1 VIVLRNVGKTYR
13 SLFGTPVRA
22 VSDVTLEVQ
31 RGEVVGI
38 AGPNGAG
45 KSTLIAMLLGLLE
58 PDTGEMSIDAHS
70 PRQFAQRSGVAYLP
84 ELMTFPL
91 EWRTEEAL
99 LRLAA
104 LAGIPGPERNAAVQR
119 VIEAVGIDEHR
130 KKKLK
135 ALSKGNLQ
143 RVGLAQAL
151 LAERD
156 LVIFDEPTHGLDP
169 VWTARFRDI
178 VAGLRRPDRAMIIA
192 SHNLDEL
199 ERLCD
204 RVAIVDRGHIQRVVS
219 VRESAGHSTAR
230 RWRIRVAQASEA
242 VLASLPGAVLT
253 ASSADVECT
262 ADVAAL
268 NAGLAAAIMQ
278 GALIIAVAPAE
289 SSLEEAFRSAV
300 TLR

>member
-1 VIVLRNVGKTYR
+1 MIALRGVGKTYR
-13 SLFGTPVRA
+13 SLFSAPVRA
-22 VSDVTLEVQ
+22 VSDVTLDVS

-45 KSTLIAMLLGLLE
+45 KSTLIAMLLGLLN
-58 PDTGEMSIDAHS
+58 PDSGDISIDGLT
-70 PRQFAQRSGVAYLP
+70 PRGFAERSGIAYVP

-99 LRLAA
+99 LRLSA
-104 LAGIPGPERNAAVQR
+104 LAGVPAAERDAAVQR
-119 VIEAVGIDEHR
+119 VVETVGIDEHR
-130 KKKLK
+130 AKKLK
-135 ALSKGNLQ
+135 TLSKGNLQ

-178 VAGLRRPDRAMIIA
+178 VAGLRRPERAMIIA

-204 RVAIVDRGHIQRVVS
+204 RVAIIDRGHIQRIVS
-219 VRESAGHSTAR
+219 VRESAGQGTAR
-230 RWRIRVAQASEA
+230 RWRIRVAQAPDA
-242 VLASLPGAVLT
+242 LVAQLPGATL
-253 ASSADVECT
+253 SGADVECT

-268 NAGLAAAIMQ
+268 NAGLAAGIAQ
-278 GALIIAVAPAE
+278 GALIVAVAPAE

-300 TLR
+300 TPR

>member
-1 VIVLRNVGKTYR
+1 MILLRNVGKTYH
-13 SLFGTPVRA
+13 SLFGSPVRA
-22 VSDVTLEVQ
+22 VSDVTLEVN

-45 KSTLIAMLLGLLE
+45 KSTLIAMLLGLLT
-58 PDTGEMSIDAHS
+58 PDVGEMTIDGLS
-70 PRQFAQRSGVAYLP
+70 PRAYAERSGVAYLP

-91 EWRTEEAL
+91 EWKTEAAL

-104 LAGIPGPERNAAVQR
+104 LAGVPAAERQAAVQR
-119 VIEAVGIDEHR
+119 VIETVGIDEHR

-178 VAGLRRPDRAMIIA
+178 VAGLRRPDRALIIA

-204 RVAIVDRGHIQRVVS
+204 RVAIIDRGHIQRIVS
-219 VRESAGHSTAR
+219 VRESAGQGTAR
-230 RWRIRVAQASEA
+230 RWRIRVAQAPDA
-242 VLASLPGAVLT
+242 LVAHLPGATVNGP
-253 ASSADVECT
+253 DVECT

-268 NAGLAAAIMQ
+268 NAGIAAAIAQ
-278 GALIIAVAPAE
+278 GSLIIAVAPAE

>member
-1 VIVLRNVGKTYR
+1 MIALREVGKTYR
-13 SLFGTPVRA
+13 TLFGADVRA
-22 VSDVTLEVQ
+22 VSGVSLEVAA
-31 RGEVVGI
+31 GEVVGI

-45 KSTLIAMLLGLLE
+45 KSTLIAMLLGLLTH
-58 PDTGEMSIDAHS
+58 DVGEITIDGLA
-70 PRQFAQRSGVAYLP
+70 PRDFVEREGVAYLP
-84 ELMTFPL
+84 ELMTLPL
-91 EWRTEEAL
+91 TWKAQET
-99 LRLAA
+99 LRRMATLADVPA
-104 LAGIPGPERNAAVQR
+104 AEREAAVER
-119 VIEAVGIDEHR
+119 VIEAVGIAEHR
-130 KKKLK
+130 SKKLK

-151 LAERD
+151 LAERR

-204 RVAIVDRGHIQRVVS
+204 RVAIIDHGQIQRVVT
-219 VRESAGHSTAR
+219 VREAAGSGAER
-230 RWRIRVAQASEA
+230 RWRIRAVSAPEA
-242 VLASLPGAVLT
+242 LAARFHGAVVNGP
-253 ASSADVECT
+253 DVECT

-268 NAGLAAAIMQ
+268 NRGIAEAIAE

-300 TLR
+300 TNR

>member
-1 VIVLRNVGKTYR
+1 MIALRNVGKTYR
-13 SLFGTPVRA
+13 SLFGADVRA
-22 VSDVTLEVQ
+22 VHDISLEVGA
-31 RGEVVGI
+31 GEVVGV

-45 KSTLIAMLLGLLE
+45 KSTMIAMLLGMLSS
-58 PDTGEMSIDAHS
+58 DAGEVTIDGIA
-70 PRQFAQRSGVAYLP
+70 PRAFVEREGIAYLP

-91 EWRTEEAL
+91 DWKTEETLHRMAT
-99 LRLAA
+99 LADVPA
-104 LAGIPGPERNAAVQR
+104 AERAAAVER
-119 VIEAVGIDEHR
+119 VIDAVGIAEHR

-151 LAERD
+151 LAERRV
-156 LVIFDEPTHGLDP
+156 VIFDEPTHGLDP

-204 RVAIVDRGHIQRVVS
+204 RVAIIDHGQLQRVVT
-219 VRESAGHSTAR
+219 VRDAAGSGAAR
-230 RWRIRVAQASEA
+230 RWRIRAVAAPDA
-242 VLASLPGAVLT
+242 VAARFHGAVV
-253 ASSADVECT
+253 AGNDIECT

-268 NAGLAAAIMQ
+268 NRGLAEAIAE
-278 GALIIAVAPAE
+278 GALVVAVAPAE
-289 SSLEEAFRSAV
+289 SSLEEAFRTSV
-300 TLR
+300 TSR

>member
-1 VIVLRNVGKTYR
+1 MIRLHNVGKTYR
-13 SLFGTPVRA
+13 SLFGSPVRA

-58 PDTGEMSIDAHS
+58 PDTGEMRIDSLA
-70 PRQFAQRSGVAYLP
+70 PRHYAERHGVAYLP

-99 LRLAA
+99 RRLAA
-104 LAGIPGPERNAAVQR
+104 LAGIPAPARDAAVQR

-130 KKKLK
+130 KKRLK

-204 RVAIVDRGHIQRVVS
+204 RVAIIDRGHIQRVVS

-230 RWRIRVAQASEA
+230 RWRIRVAQAA
-242 VLASLPGAVLT
+242 DALMAHLPGAELNGV
-253 ASSADVECT
+253 DVECT

-268 NAGLAAAIMQ
+268 NAGLAAAIAQ
-278 GALIIAVAPAE
+278 GTLIVAVAPAE

-300 TLR
+300 TDR

>member
-1 VIVLRNVGKTYR
+1 MIALHRVGKTYR
-13 SLFGTPVRA
+13 SLFSAPVRA
-22 VSDVTLEVQ
+22 VSDVTLEVN

-45 KSTLIAMLLGLLE
+45 KSTLIAMLLGLLSQ
-58 PDTGEMSIDAHS
+58 DTGEMTIDGLS
-70 PRQFAQRSGVAYLP
+70 PRAFAERSGVAYVP
-84 ELMTFPL
+84 ELMTFPA
-91 EWRTEEAL
+91 EWRTDEAL

-104 LAGIPGPERNAAVQR
+104 LAGVPAAERQAAVQR
-119 VIEAVGIDEHR
+119 VIETVGIDEHR

-151 LAERD
+151 LADRE

-169 VWTARFRDI
+169 VWTARFREI
-178 VAGLRRPDRAMIIA
+178 VAGLRRPERAMIIA

-204 RVAIVDRGHIQRVVS
+204 RVAIIDRGHIQRIVS
-219 VRESAGHSTAR
+219 VRESAGRSEAR
-230 RWRIRVAQASEA
+230 RWRIRVAQALDA
-242 VLASLPGAVLT
+242 LVAQFPGASVNGP
-253 ASSADVECT
+253 DVECT

-268 NAGLAAAIMQ
+268 NAGLATAIAQ
-278 GALIIAVAPAE
+278 GALIVAVAPAE

-300 TLR
+300 TL

>member
-1 VIVLRNVGKTYR
+1 MIVLNNVGKTYR
-13 SLFGTPVRA
+13 TIFGSPVRA
-22 VSDVTLEVQ
+22 VSDVTLEVT

-45 KSTLIAMLLGLLE
+45 KSTLIAMLLGLLT
-58 PDTGEMSIDAHS
+58 PDAGEMSIDGLS
-70 PRQFAQRSGVAYLP
+70 PRGFAERSGVAYLP

-91 EWRTEEAL
+91 EWRTDDAL

-104 LAGIPGPERNAAVQR
+104 LSGVPAAERRAAVER

-178 VAGLRRPDRAMIIA
+178 VAGLRRPERAIIIA

-204 RVAIVDRGHIQRVVS
+204 RVAIIDRGHIQRIVS
-219 VRESAGHSTAR
+219 VRESAGQGTAR
-230 RWRIRVAQASEA
+230 RWRIRVAQVPDALIEH
-242 VLASLPGAVLT
+242 LPGAT
-253 ASSADVECT
+253 MNGPDVECT

-268 NAGLAAAIMQ
+268 NAGLAAAIAQ
-278 GALIIAVAPAE
+278 GTLIVAVAPAE